1 MSAHWPRAFDED
13 IKAHYGLEETVDDL
27 IEAKHELVIGGRN
40 LRTIGNI
47 PFAKKVDYILKPAG
61 EEDSYEVEVIQSLLN
76 AESLKV
82 EKDYAP
88 RKGTPAARSALGEL
102 YLPLDGLIDVEAE
115 KVRLETQLEKIS
127 KEIEKASAK
136 LNNPKFT
143 ERAPEDV
150 LQEAKGRLAEWKQ
163 KEEQTRES
171 IEYLSEA

>member
-1 MSAHWPRAFDED
+1 M
-13 IKAHYGLEETVDDL
+13 
-27 IEAKHELVIGGRN
+27 
-40 LRTIGNI
+40 RTIGNI

-61 EEDSYEVEVIQSLLN
+61 ELDSFEVEVIQSLLN

-88 RKGTPAARSALGEL
+88 RKGTPSARSALGEL

-115 KVRLETQLEKIS
+115 KVRLKTQLEKIS
-127 KEIEKASAK
+127 KEIKKASAK
-136 LNNPKFT
+136 LDSPKFI

-150 LQEAKGRLAEWKQ
+150 LKEAKDRLAEWQQ

-171 IEYLSEA
+171 IEYLSQA